1 MGAQGLSKLEANYV
15 QMGYNIGGIFGSILM
30 GMLLDQMRM
39 ATVIKFIYAGIL
51 IALCCL
57 SISPTVA
64 LLALSAVGCGLF
76 IVGGQSALYGLA
88 AMYYPTEMR
97 GTGVGAAVAIGR
109 IGSFAGPL
117 FAGFLLSLGQ
127 SATIV
132 IGSSIP
138 VILIAAISALLLVRK
153 PKQAVQLAHSQS
165 TT

>member
-1 MGAQGLSKLEANYV
+1 
-15 QMGYNIGGIFGSILM
+15 
-30 GMLLDQMRM
+30 
-39 ATVIKFIYAGIL
+39 
-51 IALCCL
+51 
-57 SISPTVA
+57 
-64 LLALSAVGCGLF
+64 
-76 IVGGQSALYGLA
+76 
-88 AMYYPTEMR
+88 MR